1 MKLRASQSPVLSDT
15 GQIYYSVWGAELSYV
30 SNAASRRV
38 PSFLHGG
45 RGGGG
50 GVEIMLF
57 RAFSNVRAELAS
69 WESLVELRQEASR
82 YGRQWLG
89 GGGDGGRLGGR
100 GAV

>member
-1 MKLRASQSPVLSDT
+1 M
-15 GQIYYSVWGAELSYV
+15 
-30 SNAASRRV
+30 
-38 PSFLHGG
+38 
-45 RGGGG
+45 

-57 RAFSNVRAELAS
+57 RAFSNVRAELPS
-69 WESLVELRQEASR
+69 LESLVELRQEASR